1 MAFELDLAGGAE
13 VLNEMAAPHVE
24 ALAGVVAAVAGEGAE
39 VKTYQTDRAA
49 AKVMVPA
56 DAQAID
62 GVLTKAASAL
72 GLAVTP
78 VAPRKSR
85 AKGSKSAARKPAAKK
100 GAAK

>member
-24 ALAGVVAAVAGEGAE
+24 ALAGVVAAMAGEGAT
-39 VKTYQTDRAA
+39 VKAYQTDRAA

-56 DAQAID
+56 DAQAVD

-78 VAPRKSR
+78 VAPRRSR
-85 AKGSKSAARKPAAKK
+85 AKARKSSAKK